1 VESIV
6 VQVLILKELEDG
18 GVYKMV
24 TRERRKILRDF
35 EGPRGGGA

>member
-1 VESIV
+1 VESTLV
-6 VQVLILKELEDG
+6 EVLILKELEDG

-24 TRERRKILRDF
+24 TRVRRKILKDF